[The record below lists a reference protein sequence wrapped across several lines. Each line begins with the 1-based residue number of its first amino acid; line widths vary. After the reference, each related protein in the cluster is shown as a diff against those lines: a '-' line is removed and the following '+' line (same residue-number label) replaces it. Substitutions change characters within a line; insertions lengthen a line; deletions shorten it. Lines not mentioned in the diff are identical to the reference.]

1 MFGRHSSL
9 PSRAR
14 ATRATALAAL
24 AVVACAA
31 VSAPNAADAVTPVA
45 PAAVIPATHDLWHMD
60 EASGTTM
67 KDATGNHPGSL
78 HTVELAQIGVA
89 STGYR
94 FNGTSSYVRIPNTP
108 DLNAGPRDVHIA
120 FSMNTTTVPAVPDY
134 DLFRKGE
141 APSQEY
147 KVELQPNGSVT
158 CYFKG
163 DLGSTTAT
171 SAPGLQDGKW
181 HDIRCEKFSSSVVLT
196 VDGTKYTKSKA
207 VGSISNDF
215 DVIVGA
221 YPTGDFYRGF
231 MDELSFSIDGDL
243 VAPPT
248 ASFTATP
255 DTGAAPL
262 DVAFEDTS
270 TGTPTSWSWNFGDNS
285 SSTAQNPSHTF
296 RTPGTY
302 TVSLTARNEGG
313 STTATRTVT
322 VRDVTAPDGAYTVS
336 PASAVARS
344 TAVTL
349 QQQSLSDD
357 FTPASGITRQVR
369 WGDGSAA
376 FAWTSGTTTTHV
388 FPSAGSFTPQITL
401 VDAAGNSRTVSA
413 PSVSVSG
420 PPALVARDTSAPSVW
435 LVPPATSRSSVSSWR
450 VLRGASSDGAG
461 TGVRFV
467 TLRVIE
473 KRGSAWFAYR
483 AGSHSWVRATSRAAA
498 LRRASATRVVPS
510 SSKTFQERL
519 YGLRRGLLE
528 VRFTATDRAGNRS
541 GTHLVSHRLVRP

>member
-1 MFGRHSSL
+1 MFGHHSSH
-9 PSRAR
+9 PARAL
-14 ATRATALAAL
+14 ATRAIALTAVA
-24 AVVACAA
+24 ACAA
-31 VSAPNAADAVTPVA
+31 VSAPNAADGAVVPD
-45 PAAVIPATHDLWHMD
+45 AVIPATHDLWHMD
-60 EASGTTM
+60 EPSGTTM

-78 HTVELAQIGVA
+78 HTVELAQVGVA

-94 FNGTSSYVRIPNTP
+94 FNGTSSYVRIPNSP

-134 DLFRKGE
+134 DLFRKGQ
-141 APSQEY
+141 APGQEY
-147 KVELQPNGSVT
+147 KVELQPDGSVT

-171 SAPGLQDGKW
+171 SRPGLQDGTW

-196 VDGTKYTKSKA
+196 VDGTKYTKPKA

-262 DVAFEDTS
+262 DVAFADTS

-285 SSTAQNPSHTF
+285 SSTAQNPTHTF
-296 RTPGTY
+296 TNPGTY
-302 TVSLTARNEGG
+302 PVTLTARNEGG
-313 STTATRTVT
+313 STTATKTVT
-322 VRDVTAPDGAYTVS
+322 VRDVTAPDGSYTVS
-336 PASAVARS
+336 PARAAAGG
-344 TAVTL
+344 TTVTL

-376 FAWTSGTTTTHV
+376 FSWASGTTTTHV
-388 FPSAGSFTPQITL
+388 FRSAGSFTPQVTL
-401 VDAAGNSRTVSA
+401 VDAAGNARTVSA
-413 PSVSVSG
+413 PTVSVSG
-420 PPALVARDTSAPSVW
+420 LPAPVARDTSAPSVW

-450 VLRGASSDGAG
+450 VLRGASSDGSG

-467 TLRVIE
+467 TIRVIE
-473 KRGSAWFAYR
+473 KRGAAWFAYR
-483 AGSHSWVRATSRAAA
+483 AGSHTWVRTTSRAAA
-498 LRRASATRVVPS
+498 LRRASATRVVVS
-510 SSKTFQERL
+510 SSSSFQQRL

-541 GTHLVSHRLVRP
+541 GTHLVARRLVRP

>member
-1 MFGRHSSL
+1 MFGHHSSHRA
-9 PSRAR
+9 PAR
-14 ATRATALAAL
+14 ATRAIALM
-24 AVVACAA
+24 AVAACAV
-31 VSAPNAADAVTPVA
+31 VSAPNAANGAVPSVVTPD
-45 PAAVIPATHDLWHMD
+45 AVIPATHDLWHMD

-67 KDATGNHPGSL
+67 QDETGNHPGSL
-78 HTVELAQIGVA
+78 HTVGLAEIGVA

-94 FNGTSSYVRIPNTP
+94 FNGTSSFVRIPNAP

-134 DLFRKGE
+134 DLFRKGQ
-141 APSQEY
+141 APGQEY
-147 KVELQPNGSVT
+147 KVELQPDGSVT

-171 SAPGLQDGKW
+171 SRPGLQDGKW
-181 HDIRCEKFSSSVVLT
+181 HDIRCEKFASSVVLT
-196 VDGTKYTKSKA
+196 VDGTKYTKAKA

-215 DVIVGA
+215 DMIVGA

-231 MDELSFSIDGDL
+231 MDELSFSIDGNL

-255 DTGAAPL
+255 VTGAAPL

-285 SSTAQNPSHTF
+285 SSTTQNPTHTF
-296 RTPGTY
+296 SVPGTY
-302 TVSLTARNEGG
+302 PVTLTARNEGG

-322 VRDVTAPDGAYTVS
+322 VQDVTAPDGSYTVS
-336 PASAVARS
+336 TASAAAGSS
-344 TAVTL
+344 TVTL

-357 FTPASGITRQVR
+357 FTPTSGITRRVS

-376 FAWTSGTTTTHV
+376 FSWASGTTTTHV
-388 FPSAGSFTPQITL
+388 FRSAGSFTPRVTL
-401 VDAAGNSRTVSA
+401 VDAAGNTRTVSA
-413 PSVSVSG
+413 PTVSVSG
-420 PPALVARDTSAPSVW
+420 PPPVVRDTSAPSVW
-435 LVPPATSRSSVSSWR
+435 LIPPTTSRSSVSSWR
-450 VLRGASSDGAG
+450 VLRGASSDASG

-473 KRGSAWFAYR
+473 KRGSTWFAYR
-483 AGSHSWVRATSRAAA
+483 AGSHSWVRATSKAAA
-498 LRRASATRVVPS
+498 LRRASATRVVVS
-510 SSKTFQERL
+510 SASAFQERL

-541 GTHLVSHRLVRP
+541 GTHLVSRRLVRP

>member
-1 MFGRHSSL
+1 VFGHHSSHHT
-9 PSRAR
+9 RAL
-14 ATRATALAAL
+14 ATRAVALTAVAAG
-24 AVVACAA
+24 AA
-31 VSAPNAADAVTPVA
+31 VFAPNAADGAVVVTPD
-45 PAAVIPATHDLWHMD
+45 AVISATHDLWHMD
-60 EASGTTM
+60 EASGTAMT
-67 KDATGNHPGSL
+67 DATGNHPGSL

-94 FNGTSSYVRIPNTP
+94 FNGTSSYVRIPNAA

-134 DLFRKGE
+134 DLFRKGQ
-141 APSQEY
+141 APGQEY
-147 KVELQPNGSVT
+147 KVELQPDGSVT

-215 DVIVGA
+215 DMIVGA
-221 YPTGDFYRGF
+221 YPTGDFYRGL

-255 DTGAAPL
+255 DSGAAPL
-262 DVAFEDTS
+262 DVTFKDTS
-270 TGTPTSWSWNFGDNS
+270 TGTPTSWSWSFGDNS
-285 SSTAQNPSHTF
+285 SSTAQNPTHRFSL
-296 RTPGTY
+296 PGTY
-302 TVSLTARNEGG
+302 TVTLTARNEGG
-313 STTATRTVT
+313 STTATKTVS
-322 VRDVTAPDGAYTVS
+322 VQDVTAPVGSYTVS
-336 PASAVARS
+336 TARAAASS
-344 TAVTL
+344 TTVTL

-357 FTPASGITRQVR
+357 FTPASGITRRVS

-376 FAWTSGTTTTHV
+376 FSWTTGTTTTHV
-388 FPSAGSFTPQITL
+388 FRAAGSFTPQVTL
-401 VDAAGNSRTVSA
+401 VDAAGNARTVSA
-413 PSVSVSG
+413 PTVSVSG
-420 PPALVARDTSAPSVW
+420 APVARDTSAPSVW

-450 VLRGASSDGAG
+450 VLRGASSDGSG

-473 KRGSAWFAYR
+473 KRGATWFAYR

-498 LRRASATRVVPS
+498 LRRASATRVIVS
-510 SSKTFQERL
+510 SANAFQQRL
-519 YGLRRGLLE
+519 FGLRRGVLE

-541 GTHLVSHRLVRP
+541 GTHLVSRRLVRP

>member
-1 MFGRHSSL
+1 MFGHHSSHHA
-9 PSRAR
+9 RVR
-14 ATRATALAAL
+14 ATRAIALT
-24 AVVACAA
+24 VVAACAV
-31 VSAPNAADAVTPVA
+31 VSAPNAADGAVPSVVTPD
-45 PAAVIPATHDLWHMD
+45 AVIPATHDLWHMD

-67 KDATGNHPGSL
+67 EDGTGNHPGSL

-94 FNGTSSYVRIPNTP
+94 FNGTSSYVRIPNAA

-134 DLFRKGE
+134 DLFRKGQ
-141 APSQEY
+141 APGQEY
-147 KVELQPNGSVT
+147 KVELQPDGSVT

-171 SAPGLQDGKW
+171 SRTGLQDGKW

-196 VDGTKYTKSKA
+196 VDGTKYTKAKA

-221 YPTGDFYRGF
+221 YPTGDFYRGL

-270 TGTPTSWSWNFGDNS
+270 TGAPTSWSWNFGDGS
-285 SSTAQNPSHTF
+285 SSTAQNPTHTF
-296 RTPGTY
+296 RNPGTY
-302 TVSLTARNEGG
+302 SVTLTARNEGG
-313 STTATRTVT
+313 STTATKTVT
-322 VRDVTAPDGAYTVS
+322 VRDVTAPDGSYTVS
-336 PASAVARS
+336 TASAAAGS
-344 TAVTL
+344 TTVTL

-357 FTPASGITRQVR
+357 FTPASGITRRVS

-376 FAWTSGTTTTHV
+376 VSWTSGTTTTHV
-388 FPSAGSFTPQITL
+388 FRSAGSFTPQVTL
-401 VDAAGNSRTVSA
+401 VDAAGNARTVSA
-413 PSVSVSG
+413 PTVSVS
-420 PPALVARDTSAPSVW
+420 PVARDTSAPSVW
-435 LVPPATSRSSVSSWR
+435 LVPPATSRSSVASWR
-450 VLRGASSDGAG
+450 VLRGASADGTG

-473 KRGSAWFAYR
+473 KRGATWFAYR
-483 AGSHSWVRATSRAAA
+483 AGSHSWVRAASKAAA
-498 LRRASATRVVPS
+498 LRRASATHVVVS
-510 SSKTFQERL
+510 SASAFQQRL

-541 GTHLVSHRLVRP
+541 GTHLVSRRLVRP